1 MLERL
6 EEYEKRWGPV
16 LLTIAVVLLS
26 ASLVFFFFE
35 PDTSLRTPDSSLRT
49 RGAVILLAGV
59 IVTVLLS
66 HISAQPL
73 TTKRLMEIL
82 KEERKSKRFYLRL
95 LGFAIALLGTLIIF
109 YSEAAS
115 FLELILVIIVMTN
128 LFFYNVLRLGSK

>member
-1 MLERL
+1 MLEKL

-26 ASLVFFFFE
+26 AYLVLFFF
-35 PDTSLRTPDSSLRT
+35 LDSSLRS

-66 HISAQPL
+66 TQPL

-82 KEERKSKRFYLRL
+82 KEEGKSRRFYLRL

-115 FLELILVIIVMTN
+115 FLELILVIIVMSN
-128 LFFYNVLRLGSK
+128 LFLYNVLRLGSK

>member
-1 MLERL
+1 MLEKL

-26 ASLVFFFFE
+26 AYLVLFFF
-35 PDTSLRTPDSSLRT
+35 LDSSLRS

-66 HISAQPL
+66 TQPL
-73 TTKRLMEIL
+73 TTKRLIEIL
-82 KEERKSKRFYLRL
+82 KEEGKSKRFYLRL
-95 LGFAIALLGTLIIF
+95 LGFAIAILGTLITF

-115 FLELILVIIVMTN
+115 FLELILVIIVMSN
-128 LFFYNVLRLGSK
+128 LFLYNVLRLGSK

>member
-1 MLERL
+1 MLEKL

-26 ASLVFFFFE
+26 AYLVLFFF
-35 PDTSLRTPDSSLRT
+35 LDSSLRS

-66 HISAQPL
+66 TQPL
-73 TTKRLMEIL
+73 TTKRLIEIL
-82 KEERKSKRFYLRL
+82 KEEGKSRGFYLRL

-128 LFFYNVLRLGSK
+128 LFLYNVLRLGSK

>member
-1 MLERL
+1 MLEKL

-26 ASLVFFFFE
+26 AYLVLFFF
-35 PDTSLRTPDSSLRT
+35 LDSSLRS

-66 HISAQPL
+66 TQPL

-82 KEERKSKRFYLRL
+82 KEEGKSRRFYLRL

-128 LFFYNVLRLGSK
+128 LFLYNVLRLGSK

>member
-1 MLERL
+1 MLEKL

-26 ASLVFFFFE
+26 AYLVLFFF
-35 PDTSLRTPDSSLRT
+35 LDSSLRS

-66 HISAQPL
+66 TQPL
-73 TTKRLMEIL
+73 TTKRLIEIL
-82 KEERKSKRFYLRL
+82 KEEGKSRGFYLRL

-115 FLELILVIIVMTN
+115 FLELILVIIVMSN
-128 LFFYNVLRLGSK
+128 LFLYNVLRLGSK